1 MVLTGFNCTSF
12 PSSPSQNL
20 GMLDKRI
27 QVTSNGEDWAFFSRH
42 LQNLSQRNEYVLSVM
57 IRNVPIGNSE
67 ANVITPAADYIL
79 EEETIQESKFFTCPL
94 PTD

>member
-1 MVLTGFNCTSF
+1 
-12 PSSPSQNL
+12 
-20 GMLDKRI
+20 
-27 QVTSNGEDWAFFSRH
+27 
-42 LQNLSQRNEYVLSVM
+42 M